1 MGHIVF
7 PHGESHQRT
16 GGELPF
22 FFGECQIFLM
32 KPVEETRRQRL
43 LMLIKQHDGQTSLIE
58 KLPKEISASTVSRI
72 ANANV
77 RHDRGGAVY
86 VMGSPMAREIE
97 HALSLP
103 NGWMDTPLTYSELH
117 GEDDPRTKAMQLME
131 ALPPDQW
138 ATAVRLLDALA
149 QPARANGTTGGP
161 APH

>member
-1 MGHIVF
+1 
-7 PHGESHQRT
+7 
-16 GGELPF
+16 
-22 FFGECQIFLM
+22 M

-43 LMLIKQHDGQTSLIE
+43 LMLIKQHDGQTNLIE

-97 HALSLP
+97 VALGLP
-103 NGWMDTPLTYSELH
+103 NGWMDTPLTYAELH

-149 QPARANGTTGGP
+149 QPAQQHPSNGTTG
-161 APH
+161 H